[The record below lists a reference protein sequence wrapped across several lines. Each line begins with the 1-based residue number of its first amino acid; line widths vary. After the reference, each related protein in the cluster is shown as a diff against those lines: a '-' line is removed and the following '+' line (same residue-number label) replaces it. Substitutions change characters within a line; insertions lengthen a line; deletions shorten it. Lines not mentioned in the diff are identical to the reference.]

1 MKPDEILD
9 MSLPVFRACVAGY
22 EDHLFDLQL
31 LAVHG
36 GFWSG
41 YYSNSKKPKPLG
53 TILKKLIREKDPAKH
68 KSPHADT
75 VDVEAF
81 LERERRFKERMR
93 TEGYERK

>member
-1 MKPDEILD
+1 
-9 MSLPVFRACVAGY
+9 MSLPVFRSCVAGY
-22 EDHLFDLQL
+22 SDRLFDLQL

-53 TILKKLIREKDPAKH
+53 TILKKLLKERNP
-68 KSPHADT
+68 KSQHSAHADT

-81 LERERRFKERMR
+81 LAQEKRFKERME